1 MFQNGL
7 KNKDIDL
14 LKVYKQ
20 KKEASPYASSLKY
33 LAFPVGAAVI
43 LLSWFGILTY
53 QNHALD
59 SDIAAAK
66 DELKQV
72 QKQIAEDPDLE
83 KYQSL
88 QKAMSDVEKYKTLHK
103 DIQSYPQLSQ
113 NIFDQILI
121 ASDVSTSIVSLS
133 YQRET
138 QVVTLQVES
147 LTAEDTEQFVRRLK
161 KSRIFETVDYSGYA
175 QSEKETNTAANTND
189 KTAEAANNDTEKDTE
204 KKTDSESAAQQ
215 LLDLLNKTN
224 ETNTQANKQTT
235 TVYSATVLCKLK

>member
-14 LKVYKQ
+14 LKVYNQ
-20 KKEASPYASSLKY
+20 KKEASPYVGTLKY
-33 LAFPVGAAVI
+33 LVFPISAAVI
-43 LLSWFGILTY
+43 LISWFGIVTY

-66 DELKQV
+66 AELKQV
-72 QKQIAEDPDLE
+72 QKQIAEDPNLE

-88 QKAMSDVEKYKTLHK
+88 QKAMNDVEKYKTLHK

-113 NIFDQILI
+113 NTFDQILI
-121 ASDVSTSIVSLS
+121 ASDVNTSIVSLS

-147 LTAEDTEQFVRRLK
+147 LTAEATEQFLRRQK
-161 KSRIFETVDYSGYA
+161 KSKTFETVD
-175 QSEKETNTAANTND
+175 
-189 KTAEAANNDTEKDTE
+189 
-204 KKTDSESAAQQ
+204 
-215 LLDLLNKTN
+215 
-224 ETNTQANKQTT
+224 
-235 TVYSATVLCKLK
+235 

>member
-20 KKEASPYASSLKY
+20 KKEASPYVGTLKY
-33 LAFPVGAAVI
+33 LVFPISAAVI
-43 LLSWFGILTY
+43 LISWFGIVTY

-66 DELKQV
+66 AELKQV
-72 QKQIAEDPDLE
+72 QKQIAEDPNLE

-88 QKAMSDVEKYKTLHK
+88 QKAMNDVEKYKTLHK

-113 NIFDQILI
+113 NTFDQILI
-121 ASDVSTSIVSLS
+121 ASDVNTSIVSLS

-138 QVVTLQVES
+138 QV
-147 LTAEDTEQFVRRLK
+147 DTEKFVRRLK
-161 KSRIFETVDYSGYA
+161 KSKTFETVDYAGYA
-175 QSEKETNTAANTND
+175 QTEKTT
-189 KTAEAANNDTEKDTE
+189 KTAEANEKAAENVKDNTEKNTDT
-204 KKTDSESAAQQ
+204 KTDTESAAQQ

-224 ETNTQANKQTT
+224 ETNTQADKQTT

>member
-20 KKEASPYASSLKY
+20 KKEASPYAKTLKY
-33 LAFPVGAAVI
+33 LAFPICAAVI
-43 LLSWFGILTY
+43 LLTWFGILTY
-53 QNHALD
+53 QNHTLN

-66 DELKQV
+66 EELKQV

-113 NIFDQILI
+113 NTFDQILI
-121 ASDVSTSIVSLS
+121 ASDLSTSVVSLS
-133 YQRET
+133 YQRDT
-138 QVVTLQVES
+138 QIVSLQVES

-161 KSRIFETVDYSGYA
+161 KSKIFEAVDYSGYA
-175 QSEKETNTAANTND
+175 QSEKETQTAGATEQNTDTQNTETN
-189 KTAEAANNDTEKDTE
+189 TDTEKND
-204 KKTDSESAAQQ
+204 DAESAAQQ
-215 LLDLLNKTN
+215 LLDLLNKNN
-224 ETNTQANKQTT
+224 ETNTQTNKQTT

>member
-20 KKEASPYASSLKY
+20 KKEASPYVGTLKY
-33 LAFPVGAAVI
+33 LVFPISAAVI
-43 LLSWFGILTY
+43 LISWFGIVTY

-66 DELKQV
+66 AEVKQV
-72 QKQIAEDPDLE
+72 QKQIAEDPNLE

-88 QKAMSDVEKYKTLHK
+88 QKAMNDVEKYKTLHK

-113 NIFDQILI
+113 NTFDQILI
-121 ASDVSTSIVSLS
+121 ASDVNTSIVSLS

-161 KSRIFETVDYSGYA
+161 KSKTFETVDYAGYA
-175 QSEKETNTAANTND
+175 QTEKTT
-189 KTAEAANNDTEKDTE
+189 KTAEANEKAAENVKDNTEKNTDT
-204 KKTDSESAAQQ
+204 KTDTESAAQQ

-224 ETNTQANKQTT
+224 ETNTQADKQTT

>member
-7 KNKDIDL
+7 RNKDIDL

-20 KKEASPYASSLKY
+20 KKEASPYAGALKY
-33 LAFPVGAAVI
+33 LAFPITAAVI
-43 LLSWFGILTY
+43 LLSWFGIVTY

-66 DELKQV
+66 AELKQV

-88 QKAMSDVEKYKTLHK
+88 QKAMNDVEKYKTLHK

-113 NIFDQILI
+113 NTFDQILI
-121 ASDVSTSIVSLS
+121 ASDVNTSIVSLS

-138 QVVTLQVES
+138 QIVTLQVES
-147 LTAEDTEQFVRRLK
+147 LTSQDTEQFVRRLK
-161 KSRIFETVDYSGYA
+161 KSKTFEAVDYAGYA
-175 QSEKETNTAANTND
+175 QSEKTT
-189 KTAEAANNDTEKDTE
+189 KTAETNEKATENVNDNTEKDADT
-204 KKTDSESAAQQ
+204 KSDSESAAQQ
-215 LLDLLNKTN
+215 LLDLLNKTK
-224 ETNTQANKQTT
+224 ETNAQANKQTT

>member
-20 KKEASPYASSLKY
+20 KKEASPYVGTLKY
-33 LAFPVGAAVI
+33 LVFPISAAVI
-43 LLSWFGILTY
+43 LISWFGIVTY

-66 DELKQV
+66 AELKQV
-72 QKQIAEDPDLE
+72 QKQIAEDPNLE

-88 QKAMSDVEKYKTLHK
+88 QKAMNDVEKYKTLHK

-113 NIFDQILI
+113 NTFDQILI
-121 ASDVSTSIVSLS
+121 ASDVNTSIVSLS

-147 LTAEDTEQFVRRLK
+147 LTAEDTEQF
-161 KSRIFETVDYSGYA
+161 ETVDYAGYA
-175 QSEKETNTAANTND
+175 QTEKTT
-189 KTAEAANNDTEKDTE
+189 KTAEANEKAAENVKDNTEKNTDT
-204 KKTDSESAAQQ
+204 KTDTESAAQQ

-224 ETNTQANKQTT
+224 ETNTQADKQTT

>member
-20 KKEASPYASSLKY
+20 KKEASPYVVTLKY
-33 LAFPVGAAVI
+33 LVFPISAAVI
-43 LLSWFGILTY
+43 LISWFGIVTY

-66 DELKQV
+66 AELKQV
-72 QKQIAEDPDLE
+72 QKQIAEDPNLE

-88 QKAMSDVEKYKTLHK
+88 QKAMNDVEKYKTLHK

-113 NIFDQILI
+113 NTFDQILI
-121 ASDVSTSIVSLS
+121 ASDVNTSIVSLS

-161 KSRIFETVDYSGYA
+161 KS
-175 QSEKETNTAANTND
+175 
-189 KTAEAANNDTEKDTE
+189 
-204 KKTDSESAAQQ
+204 KKTSI
-215 LLDLLNKTN
+215 
-224 ETNTQANKQTT
+224 
-235 TVYSATVLCKLK
+235 YRIGVLSIIFINAIKMSFILYFISTHFSLSMIKGLARPSPV

>member
-20 KKEASPYASSLKY
+20 KKEASPYAGALKY
-33 LAFPVGAAVI
+33 LAFPIVAAVI
-43 LLSWFGILTY
+43 LISWFGIVTY

-66 DELKQV
+66 AELKQV
-72 QKQIAEDPDLE
+72 QKQIAEDPDLG

-88 QKAMSDVEKYKTLHK
+88 QKAMNDVEKYKTLYK

-113 NIFDQILI
+113 NTFDQILI
-121 ASDVSTSIVSLS
+121 ASDVNTSIVSLS

-161 KSRIFETVDYSGYA
+161 KSRIFETVDYAGYA
-175 QSEKETNTAANTND
+175 QTEKTVKMAEANENAVENVKDNTEKES
-189 KTAEAANNDTEKDTE
+189 DT
-204 KKTDSESAAQQ
+204 KTDTESAAQQ
-215 LLDLLNKTN
+215 LLDLLNKAN
-224 ETNTQANKQTT
+224 ETNAQADKQTT